1 MPTINALPMKK
12 RISPTMPTS
21 HPKDRFDH
29 LPHSSERVGAH
40 RAPAKKG
47 RGWVAFWWAL
57 AATVVLIGIGV
68 AVLAGLNNRLTFE
81 MPGTSKA
88 AGTAA
93 PTAPATETPP
103 AVVPTVDPGLTVT
116 VLNGTPGDGVAAA
129 VGDVLTADGWT
140 VGALSNAST
149 EDVPTTT
156 VYYADATLEG
166 AARGVAGSLPGSVV
180 LLASDFAESG
190 ADLTVVVGNDYVP
203 AG

>member
-1 MPTINALPMKK
+1 MKK

-21 HPKDRFDH
+21 HQKDRFDH
-29 LPHSSERVGAH
+29 LSHSSERVGAH

-57 AATVVLIGIGV
+57 AATVVLIGIGL
-68 AVLAGLNNRLTFE
+68 AVLAGLNNRLNFE
-81 MPGTSKA
+81 MPATSPA
-88 AGTAA
+88 ASTAA
-93 PTAPATETPP
+93 PTPAATEKPT
-103 AVVPTVDPGLTVT
+103 AVATVAPGLSVT
-116 VLNGTPGDGVAAA
+116 VLNGTPRTGVAAA
-129 VGDVLTADGWT
+129 VGHVLTAAGWN

-149 EDVPTTT
+149 EDVPKTT

-166 AARGVAGSLPGSVV
+166 AARGVADSLPGSEV
-180 LLASDFAESG
+180 LLASDFAASG